1 LRSPLHGR
9 IVVGVAIDNPNGSS
23 GTLLERFVL
32 EGMRALEDGAA
43 IIGQR
48 GESAMTDGMGK
59 PAGDGRTIG
68 RRTVL
73 AGAAAAAGLAA
84 GSRLLSPL
92 PAKAQEPRRGGRLR
106 VGARGAGT
114 DEVLDPH
121 TSSGEVSIARNHNHF
136 ELLFD
141 FGPDGA
147 PYPVLA
153 EEMTPNA
160 EATVWKIRVRDGVLF
175 HNGKPLTAADVVYSY
190 RRIKEPGAG
199 REGANDLAF
208 VDPDNIRA
216 LDDTTVELTLNQP
229 IGNLMDNL
237 ASRSLSIVPDGWT
250 DFANPVGTGPFKF
263 VSFTP
268 GQRSL
273 SARWDEYWRSGMPYL
288 DELEFIAV
296 DDNAAR
302 VNALLAGQIDVAGTL
317 DYAQVAA
324 VEAAGF
330 KILNS
335 ETGGFQANLMCI
347 TQPPFDDVRVR
358 RAIRL
363 LHDRQ
368 QLVDTIYF
376 GYGVVGNDLGM
387 RFDPIYASEIPQ
399 MQYDPDQARS
409 LLRAAGQEDLTLSIF
424 TSTAFPGMLES
435 ATLLKEQARA
445 AGVTINLN
453 QMAAD
458 AYYGD
463 TWLADPFKQT
473 LWGQRS
479 QDLFILQ
486 ALDSNAPYNETCWFR
501 PEFDALTR
509 EARATVDATRRREL
523 YVEAQK
529 IMWEETG
536 YAIWGHGNYIDGL
549 GAKVAGFT
557 PSPVRWMGHSNF
569 KEVYFEA

>member
-1 LRSPLHGR
+1 
-9 IVVGVAIDNPNGSS
+9 VNNAIS
-23 GTLLERFVL
+23 RR
-32 EGMRALEDGAA
+32 GML
-43 IIGQR
+43 
-48 GESAMTDGMGK
+48 K
-59 PAGDGRTIG
+59 
-68 RRTVL
+68 
-73 AGAAAAAGLAA
+73 GAAAAASLAA
-84 GSRLLSPL
+84 GTSLISPFKAAAQ
-92 PAKAQEPRRGGRLR
+92 PARGGRLR
-106 VGARGAGT
+106 VGARGGGT
-114 DEVLDPH
+114 AEVLDPH
-121 TSSGEVSIARNHNHF
+121 TSQGEISLARNHNHF

-153 EEMTPNA
+153 EEMTPNDD
-160 EATVWKIRVRDGVLF
+160 ATVWKIRLRDGIEF
-175 HNGKPLTAADVVYSY
+175 HNGKTLTAADVVYSY

-208 VDPDNIRA
+208 VNDDGIRA
-216 LDDTTVELTLNQP
+216 VDDTTVELTLNQP
-229 IGNLMDNL
+229 IGNLRDNL

-250 DFANPVGTGPFKF
+250 DFANPVGTGPFKH

-273 SARWDEYWRSGMPYL
+273 SARWENYWREGMPYL
-288 DELEFIAV
+288 DEVEYIV
-296 DDNAAR
+296 IDDNAAR
-302 VNALLAGQIDVAGTL
+302 VNALLANQIDVAGVL
-317 DYAQVAA
+317 DYAQVAT

-347 TQPPFDDVRVR
+347 TQPPFDDNRVR

-376 GYGVVGNDLGM
+376 GYGAVGNDLGM

-399 MQYDPDQARS
+399 IEYDPDEAKS
-409 LLRAAGQEDLTLSIF
+409 LLRQAGQENLTLTIF
-424 TSTAFPGMLES
+424 TTNAFPGMLES
-435 ATLLKEQARA
+435 ATLFQQTAAA

-458 AYYGD
+458 SYYGD
-463 TWLADPFKQT
+463 AWLADPFKQT

-501 PEFDALTR
+501 PEFDEFTR
-509 EARATVDATRRREL
+509 KARATTDDALRREL

-536 YAIWGHGNYIDGL
+536 YVIWGHGNYIDGL
-549 GAKVAGFT
+549 GPKVAGFT